1 MNKKKTLLFALISIL
16 CPVWLVLNIV
26 LVSLTENYFL
36 RNHTD
41 DIFMGL
47 FVVWMPVGWIF
58 GLGTGIAALV
68 FSVLSKKEGKKIAG
82 GLCVSIIGIVLNL
95 LWLCGIIYALPA
107 WMGI

>member
-58 GLGTGIAALV
+58 GLGTGIAAVEKRRRENCGQFVCQHNRDCFEPALA
-68 FSVLSKKEGKKIAG
+68 LRD
-82 GLCVSIIGIVLNL
+82 NL
-95 LWLCGIIYALPA
+95 RAACMDGDLRSCL
-107 WMGI
+107 